1 MADPSALVDFNLKQK
16 VLKYVLIQG
25 ELFIRSQEGVLLK
38 YLNKKEVMKVM
49 GEVHEGVCG
58 AHKSFSNIK

>member
-38 YLNKKEVMKVM
+38 YLNKKEVTKVM

-58 AHKSFSNIK
+58 AHKSFFNIK